1 MAMSR
6 SAVALAA
13 LLILPNLAQ
22 AQDVAVSQERTHEVV
37 RGETL
42 WELAGRYLGDPF
54 RWPLIYEANRD
65 TIADPHWIYP
75 GEIFV
80 IPGLEGLPA
89 EVQAVAVVT
98 PGQVGQERAA
108 AGSTTAGPCP
118 GKGDRTVFYEGAEG
132 DRGCE
137 PFRPPDEERSAF
149 YTNPA
154 AMVTPGGSFDINA
167 RARLWEAV
175 PRGLAYAA
183 EWLIDYE
190 AEPVSLGKVQS
201 LSGPQEGR
209 ALRDRA
215 RPLERVHV
223 EVDPGVD
230 LNVGDLL
237 QAFHVSRDGK
247 DLGQVIRPTGVL
259 VVTAIEPGGAVA
271 AVSAEFHQLKKGD
284 LVGPVPDYGLVPGA
298 FAQEVSSN
306 LTAKVKAFSED
317 RTVYSFGDMAF
328 LEVGEDQG
336 VTIGDEFAAYMNDDE
351 GWSGQVGA
359 RLQVVRVDGDR
370 ATARVIVQ
378 NDVILEPGIELRL
391 VKKMQ

>member
-1 MAMSR
+1 MSR

-22 AQDVAVSQERTHEVV
+22 AQEVVVGQERTHEVV

-75 GEIFV
+75 GEIFA

-89 EVQAVAVVT
+89 EVQAVSVVSQEQVRQVRTAV
-98 PGQVGQERAA
+98 
-108 AGSTTAGPCP
+108 AGSAGPCP
-118 GKGDRTVFYEGAEG
+118 GKGDRTVFYEGTEG
-132 DRGCE
+132 DRGCD
-137 PFRPPDEERSAF
+137 PVRPPDEERSAF
-149 YTNPA
+149 YTDPKA
-154 AMVTPGGSFDINA
+154 LVTSAGSFDINA

-175 PRGLAYAA
+175 PRGMAYAA

-190 AEPVSLGKVQS
+190 AEPISLGRLEA

-209 ALRDRA
+209 AQRERA
-215 RPLERVHV
+215 RPFERVHV
-223 EVDPGVD
+223 QVDPGVE

-237 QAFHVSRDGK
+237 QAYHVSRDDK
-247 DLGQVIRPTGVL
+247 DLGQVMRPTGVL
-259 VVTAIEPGGAVA
+259 VVMAVEPGGVVA

-284 LVGPVPDYGLVPGA
+284 RVGPVPDYGLVPGV
-298 FAQEVSSN
+298 FAEPVNSN
-306 LTAKVKAFSED
+306 LTANIRAFAKD

-328 LEVGEDQG
+328 LDVGDDEG

-351 GWSGQVGA
+351 GWSGQEGA
-359 RLQVVRVDGDR
+359 RFQVVRVDGDR

-378 NDVILEPGIELRL
+378 NDVIIEPGIELRL